1 MQGGASGS
9 GAVVGGGGSGGTG
22 TAGSTLGGTGGSAT
36 AGASGAGGSTAGT
49 GGSGVGG
56 GAPAGCTAD
65 PHPLCIDFES
75 GIDTNMWK
83 GGTPA
88 AVTTTDKAH
97 GTHGYQLYSCADNP
111 PPVDG
116 AQCKQAMTGGK
127 LVSVSV
133 GPIVNQL
140 WGRFYVHFS
149 PGAPGGHGNIVAAV
163 DKPTTNWYEMGW
175 QFDGMMGVWHGGGGE
190 TPLRSMPYIVDKW
203 YCIEL
208 YFDGAT
214 AAMPKWWIDGT
225 EAAYYKPG
233 GGPTVQ
239 KTTQFDRVE
248 VGFTPYA
255 GLGIRQPDGVGDQ
268 TEKRTL
274 TGMWIDDVAFDTKRI
289 GCIAP

>member
-1 MQGGASGS
+1 VATSGAGGSAGSAGAAAGGDASTGGSTSTAGQGGASG
-9 GAVVGGGGSGGTG
+9 
-22 TAGSTLGGTGGSAT
+22 
-36 AGASGAGGSTAGT
+36 
-49 GGSGVGG
+49 GV
-56 GAPAGCTAD
+56 PAGCAAD

-83 GGTPA
+83 GGNNN
-88 AVTTTDKAH
+88 AVVTSGAAH
-97 GTHGYQLYSCADNP
+97 GTHAYQLYSCADNP

-116 AQCKQAMTGGK
+116 APCKNAMNGGK

-163 DKPTTNWYEMGW
+163 DQPTTNWYEMGW

-190 TPLRSMPYIVDKW
+190 TPLRSMPYMLDQW

-208 YFDGAT
+208 YFDGQT

-239 KTTQFDRVE
+239 KTTKFDRVE

-274 TGMWIDDVAFDTKRI
+274 TGMWIDDVAFDTKRV
-289 GCIAP
+289 GCIGH